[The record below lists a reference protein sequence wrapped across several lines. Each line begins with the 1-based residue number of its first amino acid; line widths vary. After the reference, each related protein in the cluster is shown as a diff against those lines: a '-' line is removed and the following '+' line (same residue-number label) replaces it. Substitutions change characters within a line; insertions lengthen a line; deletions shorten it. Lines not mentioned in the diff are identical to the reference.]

1 MNNPVAKTKADEL
14 VDRAISLAEGAEP
27 SEFALAAIKRDAL
40 QERGNSPTK
49 AYMVLGMVAAM
60 EWDTESLHEHHK
72 KAIQFSNAS
81 WARLNYAA
89 SLVRVGLLQE
99 AADEFFRASEQ
110 EPENLSGLMGA
121 IFTATVAGLFQRA
134 KDATATFLQ
143 RGGKMDSLIE
153 KMGASAESISG
164 MLANLGVSDAEY
176 IRTQE
181 LAFAVLRENKTRYNF
196 IHTTIGHDPDDNNV
210 YVQIGVFANSSK
222 VIDLECELAVRLS
235 DALPDWHAD
244 KLIFAFIPLQ

>member
-14 VDRAISLAEGAEP
+14 VERAISLGRETEP
-27 SEFALAAIKRDAL
+27 SGLAVAAIKRDAL
-40 QERGNSPTK
+40 REKGNSPAQ
-49 AYMVLGMVAAM
+49 AYMVLGMAAAM
-60 EWDTESLHEHHK
+60 EWNIDGLHEDHK
-72 KAIQFSNAS
+72 KAILFSNTS

-89 SLVRVGLLQE
+89 SLTRVGLFQE
-99 AADEFFRASEQ
+99 ATDEFFRASEQ
-110 EPENLSGLMGA
+110 EPENISSLMRA
-121 IFTATVAGLFQRA
+121 IVSATVAGLFQRA
-134 KDATATFLQ
+134 KDATATLVQ
-143 RGGKMDSLIE
+143 RGGEMDGLIE
-153 KMGASAESISG
+153 GIGESAESISG

-196 IHTTIGHDPDDNNV
+196 THTTIGHDPDDNNV

-222 VIDLECELAVRLS
+222 VIEMECELAVRLS